1 VILAHTA
8 CGWGH
13 RFPELNQACVV
24 LGMAHQIR
32 MGLPGNF
39 AYKALVTGSGIVHFS
54 HLGLKEALA
63 KVGAGRDSVKRH
75 AP

>member
-1 VILAHTA
+1 
-8 CGWGH
+8 
-13 RFPELNQACVV
+13 
-24 LGMAHQIR
+24 

-54 HLGLKEALA
+54 HLRLKEALA
-63 KVGAGRDSVKRH
+63 KIGAGRDSVKHH